1 MKKIIYIF
9 VLFIIASSCSTSKKI
24 TQEQTKVESLID
36 STKNNISIKETVKEK
51 DKKNINKSIIKKK
64 KIYEAP
70 KDSLNDKKLIYEEII
85 EEYHNEVI
93 ESEKINESN
102 KEEQQE
108 LISNKTEMS
117 IDKTSFVEEKKEKSI
132 IYDIFTIIKY
142 IPIFFFLFLIYKLFK

>member
-24 TQEQTKVESLID
+24 TQEKTKVESLID